1 MGIVQKGIGQSLI
14 SVQEFLLGSRTCTI
28 APAILF
34 NTFLVPLDTAIL
46 TDEGRDT
53 LYRCLPVAMS
63 ILQITSLFKGLVG
76 CCKLCRILLI
86 IV

>member
-34 NTFLVPLDTAIL
+34 NTFLVSWFMDRTIF
-46 TDEGRDT
+46 
-53 LYRCLPVAMS
+53 VH
-63 ILQITSLFKGLVG
+63 
-76 CCKLCRILLI
+76 LLGI
-86 IV
+86 